1 MKQVFLYKHQKSII
15 VTEAQQFSLPDAV
28 HERDIRDAIVRKG
41 HHLHFTL
48 RHMAFTVYIFDH
60 ATEREARDNL
70 VSMVADYLAQY
81 DVHIDWGDIYFKTD
95 LFPYLGLTT

>member
-15 VTEAQQFSLPDAV
+15 VTDA
-28 HERDIRDAIVRKG
+28 HSSHCRTPFTSGTSAMPSSAKAIICTSHCGTWRSRSTSSITPLSV
-41 HHLHFTL
+41 
-48 RHMAFTVYIFDH
+48 M
-60 ATEREARDNL
+60 ARDNL
-70 VSMVADYLAQY
+70 VSMVADYLARY